1 MEERVCSM
9 ELLSDEMLVDT
20 YYAAIHFELE
30 PDFIR
35 MLTVEMKR
43 RRLNPEAFKI
53 TA

>member
-1 MEERVCSM
+1 M

-35 MLTVEMKR
+35 MLAFEMKR
-43 RRLNPEAFKI
+43 RHLNPEAIKI